1 MRDFRVAS
9 SLNTIVLQIPFVACH
24 FILVGCM
31 GCVPSCLPAACH
43 NGRKVHASVQSP
55 SACVFARSDANR
67 KHVCVCVLL
76 HVQGKY
82 LAADGGP
89 PEARLNKY
97 KGRYAEAESRS
108 EDLAERKPA

>member
-1 MRDFRVAS
+1 VC
-9 SLNTIVLQIPFVACH
+9 LQEVMQR
-24 FILVGCM
+24 L
-31 GCVPSCLPAACH
+31 
-43 NGRKVHASVQSP
+43 QQ
-55 SACVFARSDANR
+55 
-67 KHVCVCVLL
+67 KHVCACTLL

-108 EDLAERKPA
+108 EHTAGKPP